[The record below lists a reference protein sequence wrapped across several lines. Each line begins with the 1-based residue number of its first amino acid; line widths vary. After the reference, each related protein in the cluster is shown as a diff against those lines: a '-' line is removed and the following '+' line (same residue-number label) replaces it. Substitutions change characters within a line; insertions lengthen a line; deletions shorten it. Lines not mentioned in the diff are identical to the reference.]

1 MKVKIMNLI
10 LVNFGQVLKQNLTAL
25 KQMKK

>member
-10 LVNFGQVLKQNLTAL
+10 LVNFRQVLKQNLTAL